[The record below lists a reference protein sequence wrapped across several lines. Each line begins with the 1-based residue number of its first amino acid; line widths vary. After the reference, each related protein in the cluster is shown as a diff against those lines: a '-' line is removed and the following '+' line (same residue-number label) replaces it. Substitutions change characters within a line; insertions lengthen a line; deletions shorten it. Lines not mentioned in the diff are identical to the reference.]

1 MRSKNIVKLS
11 AAGSGKTWGICND
24 ALSIVNDAANKK
36 KVLITTYTNK
46 GIEAINQEIK
56 KQNFGVLSERIVVR
70 SWYRFLLY
78 DLIRPYQSFI
88 TGINTIKSFDFNNL
102 YGRINYF
109 AYGEKQRYINS
120 RCNILA
126 NYASELAIYLNSQS
140 KGMVIDRLEKIY
152 SHIFIDEIQDMAGN
166 DLDIIDLFMDSDI
179 ITICVGDN
187 KQATYKTHNTQK
199 RKKQAGKNVW
209 MFFTYLESKGKANFE
224 YNLVSRR
231 FNQRIC
237 QFANY
242 VFPNESNI
250 SACMGEKTDH
260 DGVFLILK
268 DDVFKYYNY
277 FKPIVLR
284 YDKDTI
290 TDGLPSLNFGQCKG
304 MTFDRVLIYPNKTFR
319 DFIWGK
325 KLNAPQKYYVAVTRP
340 RYSIAIVLDEFP
352 NNPSYQTET
361 IRLGDIEI
369 TAKRFSEGETSR
381 GDQYV

>member
-1 MRSKNIVKLS
+1 MPSKNLVKLS

-56 KQNFGVLSERIVVR
+56 KQNYGVLSERIVVR
-70 SWYRFLLY
+70 SWYQFLLY

-88 TGINTIKSFDFNNL
+88 TGINTIKSFDFSNL
-102 YGRINYF
+102 YGKINYF
-109 AYGEKQRYINS
+109 AHGKKQRYINS
-120 RCNILA
+120 RGNILA
-126 NYASELAIYLNSQS
+126 NYASELALYLNSQS

-152 SHIFIDEIQDMAGN
+152 SHFFVDEIQDMAGN
-166 DLDIIDLFMDSDI
+166 DLDIIDLLMDSAI

-209 MFFTYLESKGKANFE
+209 MFFNYLESKGKANFE

-237 QFANY
+237 QFANSI
-242 VFPNESNI
+242 FPNENNI
-250 SACMGEKTDH
+250 STCMEEKTDH

-268 DDVFKYYNY
+268 DDVPMYYDY
-277 FKPIVLR
+277 FKPVVLR
-284 YDKDTI
+284 HDKNTL
-290 TDGLPSLNFGQCKG
+290 TDGYSALNFGQCKG
-304 MTFDRVLIYPNKTFR
+304 MTFERILIYPNKTLR
-319 DFIWGK
+319 DFIFGK
-325 KLNAPQKYYVAVTRP
+325 ELSSQQKYYVAVTRP
-340 RYSIAIVLDEFP
+340 KYSIAIVLDEFP

-361 IRLGDIEI
+361 IRLGDTEI
-369 TAKRFSEGETSR
+369 TAKRFSEGESSK
-381 GDQYV
+381 GD